1 MDEIL
6 KDIAQFVEEC
16 LGPLG
21 NSGNILTW
29 LRDFSIQLIATFLLF
44 LVVKIFLW
52 KPITAFLEARRNKM
66 DEDMLEAEEAK
77 NNALKLEEEL
87 KVKLDNAKEEI
98 QALLKQA
105 ETQGNA
111 RREEIVKEAKD
122 EAARIIAMANEDV
135 KREIASQ
142 EQDIKSQIVQIAF
155 LAAEAI
161 VGSEIDQ
168 EKYLQTVTNIIESG
182 TNNG

>member
-1 MDEIL
+1 MDQIL
-6 KDIAQFVEEC
+6 KDIADFVDQC

-21 NSGNILTW
+21 NGNDFWGW
-29 LRDFSIQLIATFLLF
+29 LRDFCIQLIATFILF

-52 KPITAFLEARRNKM
+52 KPITSFLEARRNKM
-66 DEDMLEAEEAK
+66 DQDLLEAEEAK
-77 NNALKLEEEL
+77 NNAIKLQDEL
-87 KVKLDNAKEEI
+87 QEKLNNAKEEI

-105 ETQGNA
+105 ESQGNA
-111 RREEIVKEAKD
+111 RREEIVREAKE
-122 EAARIIAMANEDV
+122 EATRIINMANEDI
-135 KREIASQ
+135 KREVKAQ
-142 EQDIKSQIVQIAF
+142 EDDIKKQIIQIAF

-168 EKYLQTVTNIIESG
+168 EKYLQTVTSIIESG